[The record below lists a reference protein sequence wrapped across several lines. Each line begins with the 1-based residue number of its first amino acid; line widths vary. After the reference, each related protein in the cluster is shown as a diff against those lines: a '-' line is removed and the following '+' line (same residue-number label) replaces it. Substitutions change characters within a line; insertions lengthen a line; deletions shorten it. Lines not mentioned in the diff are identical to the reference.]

1 MSLRDELIEAFELVG
16 LGEIEWMMASNLVDA
31 IAQTFAAHGLRI
43 VLSTEGP
50 ETMMDIGAYVPG
62 EGEPDA

>member
-1 MSLRDELIEAFELVG
+1 
-16 LGEIEWMMASNLVDA
+16 MMASNLVDA